1 MLKDFIRM
9 HLTNLFRL
17 VARLLKRTSHI
28 MAMATVVAV
37 AILAGHTA
45 SAQVITPRP
54 PNPLASLKTVA
65 VSEPPNLGQFV
76 KDKPAA
82 IALGKALF
90 WDLQVGSNGLQSCA
104 SCHFHAGAD
113 NRAKNQLSP
122 GLLRVNASG
131 EADPDITFKA
141 GGPNSV
147 LQPADFPFHKLAD
160 PNNASSQVLAHTNDV
175 AGSQGAILA
184 KFIDTVP
191 GNSADEVE
199 VVPDPVF
206 NVQGI
211 NVRQVTARN
220 TPSTINAV
228 FNFRNFWDG
237 RAQNEFNGVNPF
249 GSRDPDAYVLK
260 APTKQSPLQQVKIS
274 LKNSALA
281 SQAVGPP
288 LSSVEESA
296 TGRTFPEIG
305 QKFDGTNIKLLGLAV
320 PLPRELG
327 KKLTHLRPLAKQLV
341 HRQDS
346 VLGSLS
352 LWPLRGLIEGSYE
365 NMIEKAFHRQWWD
378 SQYIIKVDSTGGTRS
393 FRPWLGPL
401 ASLASDEFTLMDYN
415 FSLFF
420 GLAIQLYE
428 STLISNDSPFDRFME
443 GNSNA
448 LTVQQQQGKAVFEA
462 SCAFCHGGAEFT
474 NASVNNLQ
482 RLRLR
487 RMAVGNGVAVYD
499 NAFYN
504 IGVLP
509 TLEDLGVGG
518 KDPFG
523 HPLSESRLA
532 ALGLF
537 EQLLSERPNIDVG
550 ADERITADGAFKMP
564 GLRNVELTAPYFHNG
579 GQLTLRQ
586 VVDFY
591 NRGGDF
597 AQNNSDNVDAGIRP
611 LNLTEEQKTS
621 LVAFLVS
628 LTDDRVRYERAPF
641 DHPQL
646 FITNGHPGDQ
656 NAVTDDGKGQA
667 TVTLLELPAVG
678 RNGLSTPQPNFLG
691 VSSQQSPTTVTPA
704 PSVNPLEGSITEQ
717 DCPPGSILQFLSG
730 GYMCVTK

>member
-1 MLKDFIRM
+1 MLKNFIGM

-17 VARLLKRTSHI
+17 VARWLKRTSNI
-28 MAMATVVAV
+28 MAIATVVTV
-37 AILAGHTA
+37 VILAGHTA
-45 SAQVITPRP
+45 SAQITPRP

-65 VSEPPNLGQFV
+65 VSEPPNLGEFV
-76 KDKPAA
+76 KNKPAA

-104 SCHFHAGAD
+104 SCHFHAGVD
-113 NRAKNQLSP
+113 TRAKNQLSP
-122 GLLRVNASG
+122 GLLRVTASG
-131 EADPDITFKA
+131 EADPDITFNA

-160 PNNASSQVLAHTNDV
+160 PNNRLSPVLAHTNDV
-175 AGSQGAILA
+175 AGSQGVILA
-184 KFIDTVP
+184 KFINTVP
-191 GNSADEVE
+191 GNSAEEVE

-211 NVRQVTARN
+211 NVRQVTERN

-228 FNFRNFWDG
+228 FNHRQFWDG

-249 GSRDPDAYVLK
+249 GSRDPNAFVLK
-260 APTKQSPLQQVKIS
+260 APTRQSPLQQAKIS
-274 LKNSALA
+274 LKNSSLA

-305 QKFDGTNIKLLGLAV
+305 QKFNGIKIKL
-320 PLPRELG
+320 LPRELS
-327 KKLTHLRPLAKQLV
+327 KKLTKLRPLAKQLV

-365 NMIEKAFHRQWWD
+365 NMIENAFHRQWWD
-378 SQYIIKVDSTGGTRS
+378 SQYVIKVDSTGGTRS
-393 FRPWLGPL
+393 FKQWWGPL

-428 STLISNDSPFDRFME
+428 STLISDDSPFDQFMD

-448 LTVQQQQGKAVFEA
+448 LTVQQQQGMALFNQACV
-462 SCAFCHGGAEFT
+462 FCHGGAETT
-474 NASVNNLQ
+474 NASVNNLE

-487 RMAVGNGVAVYD
+487 RMAVGSGQAVYD

-523 HPLSESRLA
+523 NPLSESRLA

-537 EQLLSERPNIDVG
+537 KQLLSEEPNIPVG
-550 ADERITADGAFKMP
+550 ADERITADGAFKTP
-564 GLRNVELTAPYFHNG
+564 GLRNIELTAPYFHNG

-597 AQNNSDNVDAGIRP
+597 AQNNIDNVDIGIRP

-621 LVAFLVS
+621 LVLFMQS
-628 LTDDRVRYERAPF
+628 LTDERVRYERAPF

-656 NAVTDDGKGQA
+656 NAVTDDGTGQA
-667 TVTLLELPAVG
+667 TTTVVELPAVG
-678 RNGLSTPQPNFLG
+678 RNGISTPRPNFLG
-691 VSSQQSPTTVTPA
+691 VSSQLSPSTITPQSTP
-704 PSVNPLEGSITEQ
+704 PSSTNPLEGSITEQ
-717 DCPPGSILQFLSG
+717 DCPPGSKPKFVSG

>member
-1 MLKDFIRM
+1 MLKNFIGM
-9 HLTNLFRL
+9 PLTNLFRL
-17 VARLLKRTSHI
+17 VAKWLKRTSHI
-28 MAMATVVAV
+28 MAIATVVAV

-45 SAQVITPRP
+45 SAQITPRP

-65 VSEPPNLGQFV
+65 VSEPPNLGEFV
-76 KDKPAA
+76 KDKKAA

-90 WDLQVGSNGLQSCA
+90 WDLQVGSNGLLSCA
-104 SCHFHAGAD
+104 SCHFHAGVD
-113 NRAKNQLSP
+113 TRAKNQLSP
-122 GLLRVNASG
+122 GLLRVTASG
-131 EADPDITFKA
+131 EADPDITFNP

-160 PNNASSQVLAHTNDV
+160 PNNASSPVLAHTNDV
-175 AGSQGAILA
+175 AGSQGVFQT
-184 KFIDTVP
+184 KFINTVP
-191 GNSADEVE
+191 GDSAEEVE
-199 VVPDPVF
+199 AVPDPVF
-206 NVQGI
+206 NVQDI
-211 NVRQVTARN
+211 NVRQVTERN

-228 FNFRNFWDG
+228 FNHRQFWDG

-249 GSRDPDAYVLK
+249 GSRDPDAFVLK
-260 APTKQSPLQQVKIS
+260 APTRESPLEKTKIS
-274 LKNSALA
+274 LKNSSLA

-296 TGRTFPEIG
+296 TGRTFPDIG
-305 QKFDGTNIKLLGLAV
+305 QKFNGVRIKL
-320 PLPRELG
+320 LPRELG
-327 KKLTHLRPLAKQLV
+327 KKLTKLRPLAKQLV

-352 LWPLRGLIEGSYE
+352 LWPLRGLIQGSYE
-365 NMIEKAFHRQWWD
+365 NMIENAFKREWWD
-378 SQYIIKVDSTGGTRS
+378 SQYVIKVDSTGGTRS
-393 FRPWLGPL
+393 FKRLLDPL
-401 ASLASDEFTLMDYN
+401 ALFATDEFSLMDYN

-448 LTVQQQQGKAVFEA
+448 LTVQQQQGKDLFEGKA
-462 SCAFCHGGAEFT
+462 GCINCHIKAEFT
-474 NASVNNLQ
+474 AASVNHVQDERIDHLT
-482 RLRLR
+482 L
-487 RMAVGNGVAVYD
+487 ANGGEAVYD
-499 NAFYN
+499 NGFNN
-504 IGVLP
+504 IGVRP

-523 HPLSESRLA
+523 NPLSESRLA
-532 ALGLF
+532 QQGLF
-537 EQLLSERPNIDVG
+537 ESLLNATPNDTVG
-550 ADERITADGAFKMP
+550 ADERIAADGAFKTP

-597 AQNNSDNVDAGIRP
+597 AENNIDNLDGDIHP
-611 LNLTEEQKTS
+611 LGLTEEEKTS

-646 FITNGHPGDQ
+646 FVTNGHPGER
-656 NAVTDDGKGQA
+656 NAVTDDGTGQA
-667 TVTLLELPAVG
+667 TTTVLELPAVG
-678 RNGLSTPQPNFLG
+678 RNGTTVPQPNFLG
-691 VSSQQSPTTVTPA
+691 LPSQLSPTTTTPPA
-704 PSVNPLEGSITEQ
+704 SPNPLEGSMTEQ
-717 DCPPGSILQFLSG
+717 DCPPGSKLKSVKG
-730 GYMCVTK
+730 GYMCVAK